1 MDSIVP
7 SAPNGDAHDGERPM
21 AMLVPDFPFAYG
33 DYLASPDGLGEIP
46 EEHHGTEVAVIGA
59 GIAGMV
65 AAYELM
71 KLGLRPVLDEADRIG
86 GRLRSEP
93 FDGRLADLPAVFQ
106 RVSEAWHGALE
117 RGARY
122 SEMQAA
128 IRARDVAAIKRI
140 WN

>member
-1 MDSIVP
+1 MDLIVP

-46 EEHHGTEVAVIGA
+46 EEHHGKEVAIIGA

-71 KLGLRPVLDEADRIG
+71 KLGLKPVIYEADRIG
-86 GRLRSEP
+86 GRLRSAP
-93 FDGRLADLPAVFQ
+93 FDGASGIIAELGGMRFPVSGTGFYHYVDLL
-106 RVSEAWHGALE
+106 GLE
-117 RGARY
+117 SKA
-122 SEMQAA
+122 
-128 IRARDVAAIKRI
+128 
-140 WN
+140 